1 MKNLKDIILEKLII
15 NKNLKIKNTNV
26 VNKIFLAFGFTTD
39 EENTEDDDFTKAIK
53 KWVEDNNVEDVE
65 FYTNSIEE
73 LKDMGMPKKII
84 KMYHKKNKIVD
95 DALKGIKE
103 LVSNGVDFDLEG
115 NEDILFF
122 SSRYGDELYA
132 LKTNK

>member
-1 MKNLKDIILEKLII
+1 MKNLKDIIIEKLII
-15 NKNLKIKNTNV
+15 NKNTKIMHTDV
-26 VNKIFLAFGFTTD
+26 INKIFYAFGFKND
-39 EENTEDDDFTKAIK
+39 EEESEDDDFTKAIK
-53 KWVEDNNVEDVE
+53 NWVKDNNVEDVE

-73 LKDMGMPKKII
+73 LKDIGVSKEII

-95 DALKGIKE
+95 DSLKGIKE
-103 LVSNGVDFDLEG
+103 LVNDNEFGLDG

>member
-1 MKNLKDIILEKLII
+1 MKSLKDIIIEKLII
-15 NKNLKIKNTNV
+15 NKNIKITHTDV
-26 VNKIFLAFGFTTD
+26 INKILYAFGFKND
-39 EENTEDDDFTKAIK
+39 EEEPEDDDFTKAIK
-53 KWVEDNNVEDVE
+53 NWVKDNNVEDVE

-73 LKDMGMPKKII
+73 LKDMCMPKEII
-84 KMYHKKNKIVD
+84 NMYHKKNKIVD
-95 DALKGIKE
+95 DSLKGTKE
-103 LVSNGVDFDLEG
+103 LVNNIEFSLDG